1 MLLPSCKNFSY
12 IYLLTFFFK
21 EIGMR
26 YIEISKFYQVQ
37 RIVSGHS
44 EFLKEGWFVSYTY
57 FQYIFHFL
65 NYSSFL
71 ELFIYILDLRSTRI
85 LFSSLLD
92 IYFPPSKMCVVR
104 NKPVYSWSVLI
115 FNFAVL
121 ASVTSLRRSED
132 QYYRY
137 CSIIISRENH
147 RSLEFSSK

>member
-37 RIVSGHS
+37 RIVSVIVN
-44 EFLKEGWFVSYTY
+44 FWKKDDSYTY